1 MTFVGEDDVV
11 SEQIPPPA
19 ESASKWK
26 IQPNNDESSSNEP
39 IQDDLAAAKGYRLVS
54 MDRFLKFVERI
65 HSQTPCNVG
74 KNYVS

>member
-26 IQPNNDESSSNEP
+26 IQPNNDESSSNETVE
-39 IQDDLAAAKGYRLVS
+39 DDLAAAKGYRLVS
-54 MDRFLKFVERI
+54 MDSFLKFVERI
-65 HSQTPCNVG
+65 HSQTPCNLG

>member
-26 IQPNNDESSSNEP
+26 IQPNNDESSSNETVE
-39 IQDDLAAAKGYRLVS
+39 DDLAAAKGYRLVS

-65 HSQTPCNVG
+65 HSQTPCNLG